1 MHVSCLVTMHDKV
14 PPAKISVDL
23 FFPAAWDGWHGYQEQ
38 AAGEVLEVTSQSALV
53 YTRSTTT
60 TTTDL

>member
-23 FFPAAWDGWHGYQEQ
+23 FFPATWDGWHGYQEQ
-38 AAGEVLEVTSQSALV
+38 AAGEVLEVTSQSA
-53 YTRSTTT
+53 
-60 TTTDL
+60 